1 MPSICR
7 TVLTTLW
14 VLAASVG
21 AIAAT
26 ATTATKAEYSIDK
39 APPWIAAVSPDTAA
53 PPSVHQQSGGVSYL
67 LVDRQVQVKG
77 KNQQNYTHLA
87 IKILNESGLEGT
99 SNIEIRFDPSYQT
112 LALHTVTVR
121 RGDKT
126 TTRLKPAAIKILQ
139 RETSLEQ
146 LIFDGTKTANLF
158 LEDVRVGDIVEY
170 AYTLSGSNPV
180 FGNRHY
186 GRFDVQWSVP
196 VQQIYIRLLTEPGKD
211 PAIKLVN
218 TQQAATSRMSNG
230 FQENEWN
237 LKDIAALRFRDDTPG
252 WFDPVPSIQWSD
264 FKDWNAVAQ
273 WGAPLYTP
281 PTSLRGDLA
290 AEVQRISAA
299 YASPQERA
307 VEALRFVQRSVRYLG
322 VEVGPGS
329 HAPNPPDLVMARR
342 FGDCKDKTLLTL
354 TLLKALDIEAQAAL
368 VNTRRRRGILDL
380 QSSPGAFDHV
390 IVHAKINDKV
400 YWLDP
405 TLPMQMGSIHDIS
418 QANFGQAMIL
428 QADQTSLTAIDEGP
442 ATNYSRKLIA
452 VFDSSGGTQ
461 KPVTFTLTSITEGVS
476 AEKLRNSI
484 AKESQEN
491 MQQRLTNYYA
501 RYYSD
506 IQLVRP
512 FEVYDNKDS
521 NQIVTTEYY
530 VIPDFW
536 KTTNEDRVEAFVAV
550 PDIYDFL
557 RIPQNTVRSEPL
569 GKFHPMNVVQTTYV
583 LVPEKWSLKG
593 RSTKVKDAVFEFQS
607 TAAYEPS
614 RLTLTDSYRTLS
626 DAIDAQHMSEYLAN
640 AKKARDGLGY
650 SISMP
655 VKSAN

>member
-1 MPSICR
+1 MPTFFKSL
-7 TVLTTLW
+7 LTTIL
-14 VLAASVG
+14 VLATSVG

-26 ATTATKAEYSIDK
+26 GSPKAEYKIDK
-39 APPWIAAVSPDTAA
+39 APPWIAAVSPDTEA
-53 PPSVHQQSGGVSYL
+53 PPSVHQQSGGVSFL

-77 KNQQNYTHLA
+77 KSQQNYNHLA

-99 SNIEIRFDPSYQT
+99 SNIEIRFDPSYQLLT
-112 LALHTVTVR
+112 LHSVAVK

-126 TTRLKPAAIKILQ
+126 MSRLTPSAVKLLQ

-170 AYTLSGSNPV
+170 SYTLSGSNPV

-186 GRFDVQWSVP
+186 GRFDLQWSVP
-196 VQQIYIRLLTEPGKD
+196 VQQIYIRLLTEPGRD

-218 TQQAATSRMSNG
+218 TQQQATSHISNG
-230 FQENEWN
+230 FQESEWN
-237 LKDIAALRFRDDTPG
+237 LKDIAAMRFRDDTPG

-273 WGAPLYTP
+273 WGAPLYAP

-290 AEVQRISAA
+290 NEVKRINST

-307 VEALRFVQRSVRYLG
+307 VEALRFVQRSVRYMG

-354 TLLKALDIEAQAAL
+354 TMLKALDIEANAAL

-380 QSSPGAFDHV
+380 QASPGAFDHV
-390 IVHAKINDKV
+390 IVHASIDGKT

-405 TLPMQMGSIHDIS
+405 TLPMQMGSILDIS
-418 QANFGQAMIL
+418 QANFGQAMVL
-428 QADQTSLTAIDEGP
+428 RDDQSGLTAIDEGP
-442 ATNYSRKLIA
+442 ATNYSRKTIA

-461 KPVTFTLTSITEGVS
+461 KPVTLTLTNIADGVS

-536 KTTNEDRVEAFVAV
+536 KTTNEDRVEAFVGI
-550 PDIYDFL
+550 PDIYDYL

-569 GKFHPMNVVQTTYV
+569 GRFHPMSILQTTYV
-583 LVPEKWSLKG
+583 LVPEKWDLKG
-593 RSTKVKDAVFEFQS
+593 RRTQVKDAVFEFQS
-607 TAAYEPS
+607 VAAYEPS
-614 RLTLTDSYRTLS
+614 RLTLTDSYRSLS
-626 DAIDAQHMSEYLAN
+626 DAIDSKHMPVFLAN

-655 VKSAN
+655 VKNAN